1 MIWDTYMTST
11 LNLTE
16 KLLHGSLGI
25 NTFTTGPSDA
35 QKHDA
40 YALLNVQIKH
50 QTYYMW
56 HWYALWGF
64 IKHDIIMVNIFC
76 FTLTMKDHSRLLLHQ
91 HMCIIYQSD
100 NRFPAS
106 DNKYDRISSELMIQM
121 LAESATF
128 ESSSDACVSS
138 QLLQWTKTETK
149 VKTTKNIYISW
160 NKQAGNDIKLKIIN
174 VLFHLIS
181 KATFVMFLGLLITT
195 AVWFIYFN
203 FR

>member
-1 MIWDTYMTST
+1 MTST

-50 QTYYMW
+50 DHIKLIICGINMLYEGS
-56 HWYALWGF
+56 L
-64 IKHDIIMVNIFC
+64 KHDIIMVNIFC

-100 NRFPAS
+100 NRFP
-106 DNKYDRISSELMIQM
+106 
-121 LAESATF
+121 
-128 ESSSDACVSS
+128 
-138 QLLQWTKTETK
+138 LL
-149 VKTTKNIYISW
+149 
-160 NKQAGNDIKLKIIN
+160 IIN
-174 VLFHLIS
+174 MMASVLNS
-181 KATFVMFLGLLITT
+181 
-195 AVWFIYFN
+195 
-203 FR
+203 